1 MAKGFRGASP
11 MGGSINMN
19 MIKQAQKMQQ
29 DMQKL
34 QEELESREFQASA
47 GGGAVTAVVCRKQLK
62 SLTISPDVIDPDD
75 VEMLTDLVMAAVNEA
90 LTQCEET
97 TAREMQKVTGGMQ
110 GLPF

>member
-1 MAKGFRGASP
+1 MNGGKIPGGF
-11 MGGSINMN
+11 NMN
-19 MIKQAQKMQQ
+19 ALMKQAQKMQQ